1 MKHTPF
7 ACLVGRFLGLKLR
20 LVIWVYTAVSRFLI
34 GQKWWT
40 ALAGVQCFGILT
52 DGEYCGIAF
61 EKCRLHVYPREVYHP
76 AFGEYVSIH
85 SLFKCAV
92 CIWDLS
98 MNTQQFWYAA
108 CSKCVSCKGSQTQ
121 IHPFLYAQ
129 SSLDI
134 ALQWQ
139 VWEKPTSLF
148 WLGFVFFTCLYLWR
162 KRRL

>member
-1 MKHTPF
+1 MVN
-7 ACLVGRFLGLKLR
+7 CVGRCSMLWYFDR
-20 LVIWVYTAVSRFLI
+20 
-34 GQKWWT
+34 WW
-40 ALAGVQCFGILT
+40 IL
-52 DGEYCGIAF
+52 CGIAF

-98 MNTQQFWYAA
+98 MHTQQFWYAA

-134 ALQWQ
+134 APGEGNPVKPELTESSELCGDLPIDCQQ
-139 VWEKPTSLF
+139 NASSLHARAVWRQSATLASILSL
-148 WLGFVFFTCLYLWR
+148 R
-162 KRRL
+162 IRQD